1 LALAKIVL
9 IGAGSRVFASRL
21 VTDVLSLPELRDS
34 TVTLM
39 DIAAGPLEDTA
50 AYARKLVQQNGFNTR
65 IEVTTDRRKA
75 LDGADYVFVAIMV
88 GGGQLGMIDRQIT
101 LQHGLD
107 SGDIST
113 QGPCAIMAGLR
124 HLPIMLGICHD
135 MEELCPDAWLLNY
148 TDPLPPIEWAMT
160 DYTRIKN
167 VGLCHSIQ
175 NTSAELAKYIGVP
188 YSEISYLVAGINH
201 MAWFL
206 EFKWQGRDAY
216 PLLKEKFKNPAV
228 YSGPDAAYNGPDVA
242 RAELLKAFG
251 YYVTESSKHV
261 STYVPYFRKNPA
273 DIERYLQDSGEK
285 YLNAGKRFAERARER
300 NEDFKRK
307 MESDYRF
314 PLEHSGE
321 FGTQIIKAIETGVT
335 AQVYGNVKNTG
346 LITNLPNGCCVE
358 VPCIVDKEGVH
369 PCYVGALPPQL
380 AALNLN
386 NVSVQELTV
395 RGIVEKDK
403 NKIFQAI
410 LLDPLTA
417 AVLTIDEIRALVDE
431 LFKANQDYL
440 QGFK

>member
-1 LALAKIVL
+1 MAKIVL

-21 VTDVLSLPELRDS
+21 VTDVFSLPELQNS

-39 DIAAGPLEDTA
+39 DIATEPLEATTTF
-50 AYARKLVQQNGFNTR
+50 ARKLVQQNGFNAH
-65 IEVTTDRRKA
+65 IEATTDRRKA

-88 GGGQLGMIDRQIT
+88 GGGQLGSIDREIT
-101 LQHGLD
+101 LKHGLD
-107 SGDIST
+107 QGDIST
-113 QGPCAIMAGLR
+113 QGPCAIMASLR
-124 HLPIMLGICHD
+124 HIPIMLGICHD
-135 MEELCPDAWLLNY
+135 MEEVCPEAWLLNY

-188 YSEISYLVAGINH
+188 YDEITYSVAGINH

-206 EFKWQGRDAY
+206 KFEWRGKDAY
-216 PLLKEKFKNPAV
+216 PLLKEKFKDPAV
-228 YSGPDAAYNGPDVA
+228 YSGPDAAYNGPDIA
-242 RAELLKAFG
+242 RAELFKAFG

-273 DIERYLQDSGEK
+273 DIERYKQDNGEK
-285 YLNAGKRFAERARER
+285 YLNAGKRFAARTQER

-307 MESDYRF
+307 MESDYKF
-314 PLEHSGE
+314 PLIHSRE
-321 FGTQIIKAIETGVT
+321 FGTLIIKAMETGVP
-335 AQVYGNVKNTG
+335 AEVYGNVKNTG
-346 LITNLPNGCCVE
+346 LITNLPAGCCVE
-358 VPCIVDKEGVH
+358 VPCLVDKEGVH
-369 PCYVGALPPQL
+369 PCYVGELPPQL

-403 NKIFQAI
+403 NKIFQSI
-410 LLDPLTA
+410 LLDPLTG
-417 AVLTIDEIRALVDE
+417 AVLTIDEIRAMVDD
-431 LFKANQDYL
+431 LFKANKAYL